1 MLIERSQLIIGLIAA
16 VVIGIGTALAVFSTG
31 GLLVRGDTVVA
42 DFVDGAGVSDGDFV
56 LSSGVRVGQVTGV
69 EIIDDNVEGAEP
81 CSPGTAGGVVSR
93 ACVRV
98 TMKINN
104 DGIPDDS
111 LFEVTLQNALG
122 RRQVRVIPGDSE
134 TFLAGGEHIGLDRT
148 STPIDLPELGD
159 RAEELL
165 GGLETDRLNALAISL
180 ADVLEGK
187 EQEVSDLL
195 DALDAITAV
204 IAERKDELASVLEDA
219 TTLVDAAAD
228 KDQQIVTI
236 IDEFGATLDLLA
248 QRRTEIARLVSE
260 TARATT
266 LSADLV
272 EDRQEQLDKILTELR
287 TDLEIIDERQVEV
300 ADFLAVLGVG
310 FEGYANIG
318 WHGTTD
324 NPDWGNVFT
333 TQLGAVGYG
342 GLLDCG
348 GVVDV
353 VLSTLFGGDPF
364 CQQAEQAAAPA
375 ATTGSEAVSPHQA
388 ADGYPGLAA
397 WFAIGAGS

>member
-1 MLIERSQLIIGLIAA
+1 MLIERSQFIIGLMAV
-16 VVIGIGTALAVFSTG
+16 VVIGLGTAFAVFSTG
-31 GLLVRGDTVVA
+31 GLLVRGHTVVA
-42 DFVDGAGVSDGDFV
+42 DFVDAAGLADGDFIY
-56 LSSGVRVGQVTGV
+56 SSGVRVGQVTGV
-69 EIIDDNVEGAEP
+69 DIIDANVENAEP
-81 CSPGTAGGVVSR
+81 CNPGAAGGVVTR

-104 DGIPDDS
+104 DGVPDDS
-111 LFEVTLQNALG
+111 LFEVSLQNALG
-122 RRQVRVIPGDSE
+122 RRQVRVIPGDSG
-134 TFLAGGEHIGLDRT
+134 TFLRSGAHVGVDRT

-159 RAEELL
+159 RAKELL
-165 GGLETDRLNALAISL
+165 GGLETDRLNNLAISL

-187 EQEVSDLL
+187 EQEVTDLL
-195 DALDAITAV
+195 EALDAITAV
-204 IAERKDELASVLEDA
+204 IADRKDELASVLEDA

-248 QRRTEIARLVSE
+248 RRRAEIARLVQE

-266 LSADLV
+266 LGADLV
-272 EDRQEQLDKILTELR
+272 EDRQGQLDEILTELH
-287 TDLEIIDERQVEV
+287 TDLAIIDEHQVEV

-318 WHGTTD
+318 WHGTVD
-324 NPDWGNVFT
+324 NPNWGNVFT

-353 VLSTLFGGDPF
+353 VLSTLFGPDPF
-364 CQQAEQAAAPA
+364 CEGMEQAAAGTPTQGVA
-375 ATTGSEAVSPHQA
+375 GSTPSAENT
-388 ADGYPGLAA
+388 YPGLSA
-397 WFAIGAGS
+397 WFAMGAGS